1 MDVVASL
8 FNNCDPLKPPPEGTY
23 VDLYPARGDTAVVS
37 ILERRIR
44 RAATPINQNQAVT
57 YTHLLFSGHPGSGKS
72 TELLRLCERL
82 KNPQGNSVD
91 RFFPI
96 YMDADDYVNRYD
108 VELIEILLGIVSSV
122 AECLRKEED
131 IHLESSYLKSRWQE
145 LKEILLSP
153 VEIKEVEFSL
163 SEFAKFTTEL
173 KRADSDSRVQVRKK
187 LTPQL
192 PSLLDEINLVL
203 ESARAK
209 LRKRGYHDLVL
220 VIDNLEKI
228 PNVRDPDT
236 ERGTHYWLFIESGEQ
251 LNSIEAHTVLSVPL
265 PLIYSPQHAPL
276 TETFGE
282 KPIVLPMVK
291 VEGKNGYPY
300 EDGLKLMCEVL
311 ERRFE
316 ITGVD
321 QAEVF
326 DSPDTFRHL
335 CRMSG
340 GHVRNLLIYFRTSSD
355 YVDSLPFTADAVRLG
370 VRQHIN
376 AYSRSIPEGRWKLL
390 ARLHRD
396 PDKHI
401 PSDEDHQEMLGDLS
415 ILEYMNGG
423 EPWYAVNPVVRELD
437 KFKQALEDVKPDEGE
452 TS

>member
-1 MDVVASL
+1 MDVVANL

-37 ILERRIR
+37 MLERRIR
-44 RAATPINQNQAVT
+44 RAATP
-57 YTHLLFSGHPGSGKS
+57 THLLFSGHPGSGKS
-72 TELLRLCERL
+72 TELLRLRERL
-82 KNPQGNSVD
+82 KNPQGNSID

-108 VELIEILLGIVSSV
+108 VELVEILLGIVSSV
-122 AECLRKEED
+122 AECLREEEG

-187 LTPQL
+187 LAPQL

-203 ESARAK
+203 EKARAE
-209 LRKRGYHDLVL
+209 LRKRGYQDLVL
-220 VIDNLEKI
+220 VVDNLEKI
-228 PNVRDPDT
+228 PDVRDPAT
-236 ERGTHYWLFIESGEQ
+236 GRGTHYWLFIASGEQ
-251 LNSIEAHTVLSVPL
+251 LNSIAAHTVLTVPL
-265 PLIYSPQHAPL
+265 QLIYSPLHASL
-276 TETFGE
+276 MRIFGE

-291 VEGKNGYPY
+291 VEEKNGDPY
-300 EDGLKLMCEVL
+300 EDGLRLMCEVL
-311 ERRFE
+311 KRRFE
-316 ITGVD
+316 ITDVD
-321 QAEVF
+321 ETDVF
-326 DSPDTFRHL
+326 DSPDTFKHL
-335 CRMSG
+335 CQMSG

-376 AYSRSIPEGRWKLL
+376 AYSRSIREERWKLL

-396 PDKHI
+396 PHKHI

-423 EPWYAVNPVVRELD
+423 ESWYAVNPVVMELD
-437 KFKQALEDVKPDEGE
+437 KFKQALEDVKL
-452 TS
+452 